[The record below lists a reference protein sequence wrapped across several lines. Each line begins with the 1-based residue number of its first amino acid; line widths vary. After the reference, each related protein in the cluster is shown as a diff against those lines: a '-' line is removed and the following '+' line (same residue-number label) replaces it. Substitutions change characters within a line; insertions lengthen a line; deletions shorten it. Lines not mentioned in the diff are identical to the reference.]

1 MPGREGLP
9 FGAMG
14 RRIAALIAVAV
25 VAFAALAVVLA
36 KNSGKDDSTP
46 KTKQS
51 DTRAEALAY
60 APKASPALIGV
71 DTGSPQAS
79 LVLGALVSRATG
91 GALTAND
98 ISPLLGNEAV
108 VALLD
113 PRTGRSQLS
122 MVAKDP
128 DALKQ
133 LARRLTQTGSY
144 KDATLYKGPQGAAI
158 AIRQDT
164 LLAASDEATVRRAL
178 DTRANPQAHPTP
190 HDFDRR
196 LAGLP
201 VNADVRTVFDP
212 KRAVISERLP
222 GVLNTRWGR
231 SLTNGAAVLEEG
243 GTGVRRPFRLET
255 DGSRINENDL
265 PFAPGPQT
273 PKMNGKAPLLI
284 GVRDLGQLI
293 AFLRKADPERL
304 GNLDTFQ
311 NGLPSFLRVNVN
323 GLLNGL
329 TNDGTISSDDGLDHF
344 AARTNPPD
352 PSDWRTPLERLST
365 LSGVLQRLG
374 IDNIKLTDEG
384 TSAYRLD
391 VDGDLA
397 LRAGVFGPT
406 LVLTDDADTNLRATA
421 VAPQAPTPQ
430 GARGGLTL
438 RMQASEG
445 RRLLTDL
452 FGLPANAGAI
462 LDRLGDLTGWARAA
476 TDSVRG
482 ELDLALR

>member
-9 FGAMG
+9 FGPVG

-25 VAFAALAVVLA
+25 VVFAALAFVLA
-36 KNSGKDDSTP
+36 RNSSNEDSSP
-46 KTKQS
+46 KTQQG
-51 DTRAEALAY
+51 DPRAEALAY

-71 DTGSPQAS
+71 DTGSPEAS
-79 LVLGALVSRATG
+79 LVLGALVSRVSG
-91 GALTAND
+91 GALSAND

-113 PRTGRSQLS
+113 PRTGRAQLS

-128 DALKQ
+128 DALREV
-133 LARRLTQTGSY
+133 ARRLKKTGSY
-144 KDATLYKGPQGAAI
+144 KDATLYSGPQGAAVGI
-158 AIRQDT
+158 KGDT
-164 LLAASDEATVRRAL
+164 LLAASDEPTVRRAL
-178 DTRANPQAHPTP
+178 DTRADPQAHLTP
-190 HDFDRR
+190 PAFDRR

-201 VNADVRTVFDP
+201 TTADVRTVFDP
-212 KRAVISERLP
+212 KRIVVAQRLP
-222 GVLNTRWGR
+222 GVGNTRWGR

-243 GTGVRRPFRLET
+243 GTGLRLPFALQT
-255 DGSRINENDL
+255 DATRINDQDL

-273 PKMNGKAPLLI
+273 PKMDGDAPLLLA
-284 GVRDLGQLI
+284 VRDLGQLI
-293 AFLRKADPERL
+293 AFLRKVDPQRL
-304 GNLDTFQ
+304 GGLDTFQ
-311 NGLPSFLRVNVN
+311 NGLPSFLRVNVS

-352 PSDWRTPLERLST
+352 PSNWRDPLERLST

-374 IDNIKLTDEG
+374 IDNVKLIDEG
-384 TSAYRLD
+384 ANAYRLD
-391 VDGDLA
+391 VDGELA
-397 LRAGVFGPT
+397 ARAGIFGRT

-421 VAPQAPTPQ
+421 QAPQAATPT

-438 RMQASEG
+438 RMRASGG
-445 RRLLTDL
+445 RRLVSDL
-452 FGLPANAGAI
+452 FGLPADAGAI

-476 TDSVRG
+476 TDGVRG
-482 ELDLALR
+482 ELDLGLR